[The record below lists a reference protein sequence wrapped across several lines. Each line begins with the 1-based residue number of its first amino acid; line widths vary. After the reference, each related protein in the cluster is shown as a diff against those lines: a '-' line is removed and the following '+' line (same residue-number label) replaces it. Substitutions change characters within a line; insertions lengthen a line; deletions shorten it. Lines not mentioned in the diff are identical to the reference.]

1 MLIGFGRNGEGG
13 SDSTALASAGCERS
27 FIYEAVF
34 ELRERLGQLIDF
46 ARSGDVVVV
55 LDLDRFGISLHD
67 VLDAIMLLDANGVG
81 LKVEKCGIVPGT
93 ALGDSFGAA
102 CKILS
107 HVQANR
113 RTAPDAHRRRGR
125 PNVLDPDTQAKALQL
140 LSGKASV
147 LEVARVL
154 RVSPATIY
162 RYFPKRSNR
171 AIAKPEE
178 A

>member
-13 SDSTALASAGCERS
+13 NDSTALASAGCERA
-27 FIYEAVF
+27 FIYDALF

-46 ARSGDVVVV
+46 ARHGDIVVVV
-55 LDLDRFGISLHD
+55 DLDRFGVALHE
-67 VLDAIMLLDANGVG
+67 VLDAIMLLDNNGVG
-81 LKVEKCGIVPGT
+81 LKVEKHGIVPGT
-93 ALGDSFGAA
+93 GLGDSFGAA
-102 CKILS
+102 CKILRNIE
-107 HVQANR
+107 ANR
-113 RTAPDAHRRRGR
+113 RHAADVHRRRGR

-171 AIAKPEE
+171 AIAKSEKV
-178 A
+178 

>member
-1 MLIGFGRNGEGG
+1 MLIGFGRNGEGH
-13 SDSTALASAGCERS
+13 SDSTTLASAGCERT
-27 FIYEAVF
+27 FVYEAVF
-34 ELRERLGQLIDF
+34 ELRERLRQLIDF
-46 ARSGDVVVV
+46 ARNGDVVVV
-55 LDLDRFGISLHD
+55 IDLDRFGVALHE
-67 VLDAIMLLDANGVG
+67 VLESIMLLNENGVR

-107 HVQANR
+107 LIEASR
-113 RTAPDAHRRRGR
+113 RNTTDAHRRRGR

-162 RYFPKRSNR
+162 RYFPKRSGR
-171 AIAKPEE
+171 AGAKSEKV
-178 A
+178 